1 MKWVKE
7 GVKRKIGKYFETNKN
22 EDTAYHSYA
31 MQLNSA

>member
-7 GVKRKIGKYFETNKN
+7 GVKRKIRKYLEMNKN
-22 EDTAYHSYA
+22 EDTAYHNYA